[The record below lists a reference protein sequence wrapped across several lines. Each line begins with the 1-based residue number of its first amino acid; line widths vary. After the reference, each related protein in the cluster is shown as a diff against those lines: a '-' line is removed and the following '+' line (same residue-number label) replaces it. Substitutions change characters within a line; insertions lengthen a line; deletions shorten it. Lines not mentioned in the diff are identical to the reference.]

1 VDEPLAAALA
11 VAADHGLPVRNPRV
25 LRDLTNVLVH
35 LSPAPLVAR
44 VPVTL
49 ARLRPASWFAAEVEL
64 ARFLAAQGAPVA
76 PLATEVD
83 PGPHEHG
90 GRLVTFW
97 RHVDH
102 DLDRFDPAQAGH
114 ALRQLHE
121 ALGDWPGP
129 LPTCDRLAELD
140 TLLERLTPSALVSQD
155 ELDGLYERH
164 ASLAAG
170 GPVDGRPLHG
180 DSHFRNILWSPGGPL
195 WTDLENACT
204 GPVEY
209 DLACIAWRGDPGTRA
224 ALAAYGPSD
233 EAELARLEPYLALF
247 LACWTLVV
255 VERTTHPDMHAEARR
270 RVARA
275 LAG

>member
-1 VDEPLAAALA
+1 MKEPLAAALA
-11 VAADHGLPVRNPRV
+11 AAADHGLPVSEPRV

-35 LSPAPLVAR
+35 LSPAPVVAR

-49 ARLRPASWFAAEVEL
+49 ARLRPPSWFAGEVEL
-64 ARFLAAQGAPVA
+64 ARFLADRGAPVA
-76 PLATEVD
+76 PPATEVD
-83 PGPHEHG
+83 AGPHEHG

-102 DLDRFDPAQAGH
+102 DPSRFDPTHAGH
-114 ALRQLHE
+114 ALRELHG
-121 ALGDWPGP
+121 ALTDWRST

-140 TLLERLTPSALVSQD
+140 ALLERLTPSPFVSRD
-155 ELDGLYERH
+155 ELDGLRERH

-170 GPVDGRPLHG
+170 GPVEGRPLHG
-180 DSHFRNILWSPGGPL
+180 DSHFRNILWSPEGPL

-209 DLACIAWRGDPGTRA
+209 DLACIAWRGDAGTPA
-224 ALAAYGPSD
+224 ALSAYGPFD
-233 EAELARLEPYLALF
+233 EGRLMELEPYLALF

-255 VERTTHPDMHAEARR
+255 VERTAQPEAHAEARR
-270 RVARA
+270 RVTRA
-275 LAG
+275 LS